1 MVVGVL
7 RIVLYLPENHSLKGK
22 RGVIRSIKARVSNK
36 FNVSIAECDDHDNWQ
51 RVTLGVAQ
59 IGNERDH
66 VDRALREVS
75 AFVQGL
81 GLAEPGEESYELEN
95 F

>member
-1 MVVGVL
+1 
-7 RIVLYLPENHSLKGK
+7 
-22 RGVIRSIKARVSNK
+22 
-36 FNVSIAECDDHDNWQ
+36 
-51 RVTLGVAQ
+51 VAQ

>member
-7 RIVLYLPENHSLKGK
+7 RLVLYIPENHSLKGK
-22 RGVIRSIKARVSNK
+22 RGVLRSIKARVSNK
-36 FNVSIAECDDHDNWQ
+36 FNVSIAETDDQDDWK
-51 RVTLGVAQ
+51 RITLGVAQ
-59 IGNERDH
+59 IGNERDY

-75 AFVQGL
+75 MFITGL
-81 GLAEPGEESYELEN
+81 GLAESGEEAYDFDN

>member
-1 MVVGVL
+1 LVVGVL